1 MKGPNGAKS
10 DGRNEKHHVAVFVTL
25 GLAHANHHSA
35 RVYVADF
42 EIQRFAYAQ
51 TCTVAQREDG
61 SILDILDGRQKLS
74 SLLAAQ
80 NYWELLLLAWERNVG
95 DRPVTTEGFAIQEAQ
110 GTDGLVVSAPRALLF
125 FDEVELILANVLGP
139 ELFGRALEIS
149 SEMGDTLDIGLK
161 RPLGVVAQT
170 EVFEIPLT

>member
-1 MKGPNGAKS
+1 MARLLQNT
-10 DGRNEKHHVAVFVTL
+10 VACLQLVAGIVFREVTL
-25 GLAHANHHSA
+25 HF
-35 RVYVADF
+35 RV
-42 EIQRFAYAQ
+42 
-51 TCTVAQREDG
+51 
-61 SILDILDGRQKLS
+61 
-74 SLLAAQ
+74 
-80 NYWELLLLAWERNVG
+80 LLAWERNVG

-125 FDEVELILANVLGP
+125 FDEIELVLANVLGP